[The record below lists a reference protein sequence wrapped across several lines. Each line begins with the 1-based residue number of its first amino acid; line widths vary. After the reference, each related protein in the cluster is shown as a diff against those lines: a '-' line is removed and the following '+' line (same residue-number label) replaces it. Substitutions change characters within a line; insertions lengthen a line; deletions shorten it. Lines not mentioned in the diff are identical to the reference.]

1 MSVLRTYQP
10 PYDQVVGKTVTGLRR
25 IGKRI
30 VWEFGEDQLYLVI
43 HLMVAGRLRWHDRE
57 GVKPP
62 GRVGLAAWGFPGSTL
77 VLTEQGSKRRAGIW
91 VIAGE
96 DNLAAEDRGG
106 LEPLDIS
113 AARFGD
119 AIRARNHTL
128 KRALTSQSILSGIGN
143 AYSDEILWE
152 ARLSPV
158 RLTSRLSDDEVQ
170 RLHRAVVKV
179 LTLWIERLAAE
190 TGEKWPTRVTAFRP
204 EMAVHGK
211 YGESC
216 PRCGAPVQRI
226 VYASNET
233 NYCARARRAESSWPI
248 AHCRDYS
255 KRTGRRHLR
264 SWRSGE
270 AVPAVRAA
278 GRPVA
283 SLVRISEVSVVRA
296 IRLAGV
302 TKSYGKPG
310 SDRPRSGGETRGVLR
325 IPGSQRRR

>member
-1 MSVLRTYQP
+1 MPELPDVALYLRALEPRIVGRRVTGFLVRSMSVLRTYQP

-30 VWEFGEDQLYLVI
+30 VWEFGDDQLYLVI

-211 YGESC
+211 YGEPC

-233 NYCARARRAESSWPI
+233 NYCASCQTGGKLLADRSLSRLLKKDWPKTLEELEDRRGGSRGE
-248 AHCRDYS
+248 
-255 KRTGRRHLR
+255 GR
-264 SWRSGE
+264 
-270 AVPAVRAA
+270 PA
-278 GRPVA
+278 GR
-283 SLVRISEVSVVRA
+283 
-296 IRLAGV
+296 
-302 TKSYGKPG
+302 
-310 SDRPRSGGETRGVLR
+310 
-325 IPGSQRRR
+325 